1 MKKRDELADYRTDGF
16 IKVLD
21 EQNTLYQKVL
31 HSSEAKLDFEQLE
44 LIGDVAVRQIR
55 LTKEMDNASASQQ
68 WFGSLKH
75 SFPTDRDERGKVDL
89 AALGKAAVRLFKPLP
104 SLHSITGL
112 FHADLNKPKKAPVER
127 KRKINMDGD
136 FTAPDQL
143 SKKSR
148 TQEEKTQ
155 TDHRVAHLLDTLN
168 TFKRVNFFEFVINP
182 ASFSETVEN
191 IFDVSFLVRQDKAAF
206 EFDER
211 DNLLY
216 LSISFDANLPLIF
229 FSLVDAAA
237 PVSTQEKQNSETKNV
252 QAIMKLTIPVWE
264 KLIEVHALTEK
275 GAPLVGNRGAN
286 NKR

>member
-104 SLHSITGL
+104 SLHS
-112 FHADLNKPKKAPVER
+112 
-127 KRKINMDGD
+127 M
-136 FTAPDQL
+136 
-143 SKKSR
+143 
-148 TQEEKTQ
+148 
-155 TDHRVAHLLDTLN
+155 
-168 TFKRVNFFEFVINP
+168 
-182 ASFSETVEN
+182 
-191 IFDVSFLVRQDKAAF
+191 
-206 EFDER
+206 
-211 DNLLY
+211 
-216 LSISFDANLPLIF
+216 
-229 FSLVDAAA
+229 
-237 PVSTQEKQNSETKNV
+237 
-252 QAIMKLTIPVWE
+252 
-264 KLIEVHALTEK
+264 
-275 GAPLVGNRGAN
+275 
-286 NKR
+286 